1 MAGKNIVL
9 IEDDPGY
16 LEVLTEILTG
26 EGYNVTSGQT
36 GFDLVDNMV
45 DEKPDLVITDLM
57 LPDLSGD
64 KIVSTFQKRDVLEGV
79 PVIVLS
85 SRDEEDIRDAA
96 KRLNAVEYMKKPVDN
111 QKLIEAVKR
120 HIG

>member
-57 LPDLSGD
+57 LPDLS
-64 KIVSTFQKRDVLEGV
+64 QKRDVLEGV